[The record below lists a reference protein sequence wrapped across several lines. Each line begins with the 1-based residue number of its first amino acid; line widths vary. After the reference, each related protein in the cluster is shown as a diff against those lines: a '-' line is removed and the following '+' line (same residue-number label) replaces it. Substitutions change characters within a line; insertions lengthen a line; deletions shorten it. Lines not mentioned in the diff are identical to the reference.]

1 MCQSREQLIRETRVL
16 FRELILENK
25 VYGRLYRHYN
35 TRSIYFNCLTFLGYH
50 ITNFVWFLELITL
63 SKSLH
68 IHA

>member
-35 TRSIYFNCLTFLGYH
+35 WRRGKR
-50 ITNFVWFLELITL
+50 E
-63 SKSLH
+63 
-68 IHA
+68 